1 MKKLLDNS
9 VIEVWSGNYINNLS
23 GRSLVDKRAK
33 IIQIERGSTVND
45 YIVEIVRE
53 EEDTPSSNV
62 YVNVKKNEFI
72 NKRLNILK
80 AY

>member
-9 VIEVWSGNYINNLS
+9 VIEIWSGNYINNLS
-23 GRSLVDKRAK
+23 GRSLADRCSK
-33 IIQIERGSTVND
+33 IIQIESGSSDND

-53 EEDTPSSNV
+53 EED
-62 YVNVKKNEFI
+62 VKKAEFI

>member
-9 VIEVWSGNYINNLS
+9 VIEVWSGKYINNLS

-33 IIQIERGSTVND
+33 IIQIESGSSDND

-53 EEDTPSSNV
+53 EED
-62 YVNVKKNEFI
+62 VKKDEFI
-72 NKRLNILK
+72 KKRLNILK
-80 AY
+80 EE